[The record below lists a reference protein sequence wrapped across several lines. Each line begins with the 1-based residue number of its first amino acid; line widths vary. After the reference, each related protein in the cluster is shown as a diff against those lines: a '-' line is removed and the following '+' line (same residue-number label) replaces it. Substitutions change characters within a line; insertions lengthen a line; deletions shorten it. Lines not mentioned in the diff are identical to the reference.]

1 MARDRNLIKE
11 AVKDAMDVR
20 DLAVEAA
27 KAKLM
32 DELAP
37 TIKRLVESK
46 LGEDTDRLRR
56 AADGYGETEF
66 EESKDLGE
74 DLDMK
79 DKDKGMKDESLSA
92 MFPGLQEM
100 EDEGDLDK
108 MPVPEAADP
117 MDEPVA
123 EAADDMDEEIEIS
136 EVELQKAYESL
147 MKVGAGLEEAS
158 VNWKPSVTGGFKDTY
173 PNSEWE
179 TEDGPPKDTGL
190 MDKGADGKGWEE
202 GKPPK
207 AQDYTVKEAIEKGLR
222 ENKELRKYVTYLES
236 KLQDALRVVEGLQL
250 EVKRVNLFNTKVM
263 QVNEILNKFGRKMTN
278 EQKKVVLTKIDEGK
292 TVREVKMVAEG
303 LKAALST
310 TVEGLA
316 ESKRNNKPN
325 SQRVQR
331 RGSPDPKVLRE
342 SVDNSGGDQ
351 FARMRQLA
359 GLVK

>member
-1 MARDRNLIKE
+1 MARDRKLIKE
-11 AVKDAMDVR
+11 AVRDAMDVR

-27 KAKLM
+27 KVKLM

-37 TIKRLVESK
+37 TIKRLVEGK
-46 LGEDTDRLRR
+46 LVEDIDRLNR
-56 AADGYGETEF
+56 ARDGYGETEF
-66 EESKDLGE
+66 EESKDLG
-74 DLDMK
+74 DFDMK

-92 MFPGLQEM
+92 MFPGMNEM

-123 EAADDMDEEIEIS
+123 EAADEMDEEIEIS
-136 EVELQKAYESL
+136 ETELQKAYESL

-179 TEDGPPKDTGL
+179 TEDSPPSDTGL
-190 MDKGADGKGWEE
+190 MDKGADGKGWEKT
-202 GKPPK
+202 KPSK

-222 ENKELRKYVTYLES
+222 ENKELRKYVTYLEG
-236 KLQDALRVVEGLQL
+236 KLQDALQVVEGLQL

-263 QVNEILNKFGRKMTN
+263 QVNEILNKFGRSMTN
-278 EQKKVVLTKIDEGK
+278 EQKKIVLAKIDEGK

-303 LKAALST
+303 LKAALGST
-310 TVEGLA
+310 VQGLT
-316 ESKRNNKPN
+316 ESKRNPKPN
-325 SQRVQR
+325 AQRVQR
-331 RGSPDPKVLRE
+331 RGGADPKVLRE

-359 GLVK
+359 GIVK